1 MKVGAIMGLRQ
12 DEKFSELID
21 AAKSVNTQ
29 QEVKESQETP
39 PEDADIQFLQDVIDR
54 KEDILADGF
63 YEKLEAAAE
72 KLIST
77 HEALVSEA
85 VDAYTDQTDEY
96 AQQSE
101 KEQAEG

>member
-1 MKVGAIMGLRQ
+1 MGAIMGLRQ

-63 YEKLEAAAE
+63 YEKLEAAAK